1 MLRRYASPGQAPSA
15 RSTSR
20 QPSCLSFEHTLSFR
34 FMATKRV
41 EADVEAPRPTV
52 REAMRSVLSAAK
64 LVAGAEGLDRQVE
77 WVRLMETP
85 EVQPRAG
92 DLMFTSGFPIK
103 DDLDAQIRLVGRI
116 AEGGGAGLVV
126 RPLPYLRKLPPEMV
140 SEADRL
146 QVPLFT
152 IPSDV
157 QFVDLM
163 SPLLER
169 IINAEHWRLKRSME
183 IHRRFTELVL
193 DGKGVN
199 EICRTLADLLESAV
213 SVEDASFH
221 LLAHAGGSADPH
233 RKETILRQGT
243 PHRVLFDP
251 QIQRILREVEA
262 KRGPVKVPAF
272 PHLGMSRERL
282 IAPIFAANQVL
293 GYISVLDHPP
303 QNEELA
309 FMAIE
314 QAALVLALSIA
325 KERELSEV
333 EGRVRGEFLED
344 LLHGTYGDDAAA
356 QRRAR
361 HVGYP
366 MHGAHIVLLVDIDDF
381 RGFARARQISEDA
394 IQALKREFLRRV
406 TAVVR
411 MSYQRALVQGRSDQV
426 VALLP
431 LGTETGDYQA
441 RSHALGLQV
450 QQAVTEWKPG
460 FTVSVG
466 FSAPMEAPAGVEGA
480 LREVTSVMESLA
492 RFKRWSQVV
501 AVPELGL
508 TGLLA
513 AVSDERLVDY
523 SQRHL
528 GPLIEHDRARKG
540 ALVATLRAYLE
551 TGEQQHAAQ
560 RLRVHPNTLRY
571 RLDRIREITGLDLEN
586 PETRLNLAVAM
597 RVQSL
602 LGL

>member
-1 MLRRYASPGQAPSA
+1 
-15 RSTSR
+15 
-20 QPSCLSFEHTLSFR
+20 
-34 FMATKRV
+34 MATKKAA
-41 EADVEAPRPTV
+41 EAEVQPRPTV
-52 REAMRSVLSAAK
+52 RDAMRSILSDAK
-64 LVAGAEGLDRQVE
+64 LLAGADGLDKPIE

-85 EVQPRAG
+85 EILPRAG
-92 DLMFTSGFPIK
+92 DLMFTTGFPIK
-103 DDLDAQIRLVGRI
+103 DDPEAQIRLVGRI
-116 AEGGGAGLVV
+116 ADSGGVGLVV
-126 RPLPYLRKLPPEMV
+126 RPMPYLKKLPPEMLT
-140 SEADRL
+140 EADRL
-146 QVPLFT
+146 HVPLFT
-152 IPSDV
+152 IAAGV
-157 QFVDLM
+157 QLIDLM
-163 SPLLER
+163 APLLER
-169 IINAEHWRLKRSME
+169 IINAEHWRLKRSLE

-243 PHRVLFDP
+243 PQRVLFDP
-251 QIQRILREVEA
+251 QIQRTLREVEA

-282 IAPIFAANQVL
+282 IAPILAGGQVL

-303 QNEELA
+303 HNEELA

-314 QAALVLALSIA
+314 QAALVLALSVA

-333 EGRVRGEFLED
+333 EGRVRGEYLED
-344 LLHGTYGDDAAA
+344 LLHSTYGDEAAA

-361 HVGYP
+361 HLGYP
-366 MHGAHIVLLVDIDDF
+366 LHGSHIVMLVDIDDF
-381 RGFARARQISEDA
+381 RGFNRARQISEDA

-406 TAVVR
+406 AGVVR
-411 MSYQRALVQGRSDQV
+411 ISYARALVQGRSDQV

-431 LGTETGDYQA
+431 LGTEVGDYQVRA
-441 RSHALGLQV
+441 HALGLQI
-450 QQAVTEWKPG
+450 QQAIAEWKPG

-466 FSAPMEAPAGVEGA
+466 FSGPTEAPAGVAGA

-513 AVSDERLVDY
+513 AVTDERLVDY
-523 SQRHL
+523 SRRHL
-528 GPLIEHDRARKG
+528 GPLIEHDTSRKG
-540 ALVATLRAYLE
+540 NLVATLRAYLE

-560 RLRVHPNTLRY
+560 KLRVHPNTLRY
-571 RLDRIREITGLDLEN
+571 RLDRIREISGVDLED
-586 PETRLNLAVAM
+586 PETRLNLAVAL
-597 RVQSL
+597 RVQAL
-602 LGL
+602 LGF

>member
-1 MLRRYASPGQAPSA
+1 V
-15 RSTSR
+15 
-20 QPSCLSFEHTLSFR
+20 
-34 FMATKRV
+34 ATKTPAI
-41 EADVEAPRPTV
+41 EEPQPRPTV
-52 REAMRSVLSAAK
+52 RDAMRSVLASAK
-64 LVAGAEGLDRQVE
+64 LVAGADGLDRPIE
-77 WVRLMETP
+77 WARLMETP

-103 DDLDAQIRLVGRI
+103 DDIQAQIRLVSRI
-116 AEGGGAGLVV
+116 ADSGGAGLVV
-126 RPLPYLRKLPPEMV
+126 RPMPYLRKLPDEMV
-140 SEADRL
+140 TEADRL
-146 QVPLFT
+146 KVPLFT
-152 IPSDV
+152 ISADT

-169 IINAEHWRLKRSME
+169 IINVEHWRLKRSME

-199 EICRTLADLLESAV
+199 EICHTLADLLDSAV
-213 SVEDASFH
+213 TVEDASFH

-243 PHRVLFDP
+243 PQRVLFDP
-251 QIQRILREVEA
+251 QIQRTLREVEA
-262 KRGPVKVPAF
+262 ARGPVKVPAF

-293 GYISVLDHPP
+293 GYISILDHPP
-303 QNEELA
+303 HNEELA

-344 LLHGTYGDDAAA
+344 LLHATYGDENAA

-366 MHGAHIVLLVDIDDF
+366 LSGTHIVMLVDIDDF
-381 RGFARARQISEDA
+381 RGFNRARQITEDA
-394 IQALKREFLRRV
+394 IQALKRDFLRRV

-411 MSYQRALVQGRSDQV
+411 TGFPRALLQGRSDQV

-431 LGTETGDYQA
+431 LGTEIADYQA
-441 RSHALGLQV
+441 RSHALGLQIR
-450 QQAVTEWKPG
+450 QAIVDWKPG

-466 FSAPMEAPAGVEGA
+466 FSGPTEAPTGVAGA

-513 AVSDERLVDY
+513 AVTDERLVDY
-523 SQRHL
+523 SRRHL
-528 GPLIEHDRARKG
+528 GPLIEHDSTRKG
-540 ALVATLRAYLE
+540 NLVTTLRAYLE
-551 TGEQQHAAQ
+551 TGEQQQAAQ

-571 RLDRIREITGLDLEN
+571 RLDRIREITGLELED
-586 PETRLNLAVAM
+586 PETRLNLAVAL
-597 RVQSL
+597 RVQQL
-602 LGL
+602 LGM

>member
-1 MLRRYASPGQAPSA
+1 
-15 RSTSR
+15 
-20 QPSCLSFEHTLSFR
+20 
-34 FMATKRV
+34 
-41 EADVEAPRPTV
+41 
-52 REAMRSVLSAAK
+52 MRSELARAK

-77 WVRLMETP
+77 WVRIMETP
-85 EVQPRAG
+85 EIQPRAG

-103 DDLDAQIRLVGRI
+103 DDPDAQIRLLGRI

-126 RPLPYLRKLPPEMV
+126 RPLPYLGRIPPEMV
-140 SEADRL
+140 TEADRL
-146 QVPLFT
+146 KVPLFT

-163 SPLLER
+163 TPLLER
-169 IINAEHWRLKRSME
+169 IINAEHWRLKRSMD

-213 SVEDASFH
+213 VVEDASFH

-251 QIQRILREVEA
+251 QIQRVLREVEA

-303 QNEELA
+303 HNEELA

-314 QAALVLALSIA
+314 QAALVLALSIV

-333 EGRVRGEFLED
+333 ESRVRGEFLED
-344 LLHGTYGDDAAA
+344 LLHGTYGDEAAA

-366 MHGAHIVLLVDIDDF
+366 LHGSHIVALVDIDDF
-381 RGFARARQISEDA
+381 RGFVKARQISEDA
-394 IQALKREFLRRV
+394 IQAVKREFLRRV

-411 MSYQRALVQGRSDQV
+411 
-426 VALLP
+426 
-431 LGTETGDYQA
+431 
-441 RSHALGLQV
+441 
-450 QQAVTEWKPG
+450 
-460 FTVSVG
+460 
-466 FSAPMEAPAGVEGA
+466 AGYH
-480 LREVTSVMESLA
+480 
-492 RFKRWSQVV
+492 
-501 AVPELGL
+501 
-508 TGLLA
+508 GLLA

-523 SQRHL
+523 SRRHL

-540 ALVATLRAYLE
+540 ALVSTMRAYLE
-551 TGEQQHAAQ
+551 TGEQQQAAQ

-571 RLDRIREITGLDLEN
+571 RLDRIREITGLDLED
-586 PETRLNLAVAM
+586 PETRLNLSVAL
-597 RVQSL
+597 RVQVL
-602 LGL
+602 LGM

>member
-1 MLRRYASPGQAPSA
+1 
-15 RSTSR
+15 
-20 QPSCLSFEHTLSFR
+20 
-34 FMATKRV
+34 MATKKAA
-41 EADVEAPRPTV
+41 EAEVQPRPTV
-52 REAMRSVLSAAK
+52 RDAMRSILAGAR
-64 LVAGAEGLDRQVE
+64 LVAGADGLDRPIE

-85 EVQPRAG
+85 EILPRAG
-92 DLMFTSGFPIK
+92 DLMFTTGFPIK
-103 DDLDAQIRLVGRI
+103 DDAEAQIRLVSRI
-116 AEGGGAGLVV
+116 ADSGGVGLVV
-126 RPLPYLRKLPPEMV
+126 RPMPYLKKLPPEMLT
-140 SEADRL
+140 EADRL
-146 QVPLFT
+146 HVPLFT
-152 IPSDV
+152 IAPGV
-157 QFVDLM
+157 QLIDLM
-163 SPLLER
+163 APLLER
-169 IINAEHWRLKRSME
+169 IINAEHWRLKRSLE

-233 RKETILRQGT
+233 RKETIARQGT
-243 PHRVLFDP
+243 PQRVLFDP
-251 QIQRILREVEA
+251 QIQRTLREVEA

-282 IAPIFAANQVL
+282 IAPILAGGQVL

-303 QNEELA
+303 HNEELA

-314 QAALVLALSIA
+314 QAALVLALSVA

-333 EGRVRGEFLED
+333 EGRVRGEYLED

-361 HVGYP
+361 HLGYP
-366 MHGAHIVLLVDIDDF
+366 LHGSHIVMLVDIDDF
-381 RGFARARQISEDA
+381 RGFNRVRQISEDA

-406 TAVVR
+406 AAVVR
-411 MSYQRALVQGRSDQV
+411 ISYARALVQGRSDQV

-431 LGTETGDYQA
+431 LGTEGGDYQVRA
-441 RSHALGLQV
+441 HALGLQI
-450 QQAVTEWKPG
+450 QQAIAEWKPG

-466 FSAPMEAPAGVEGA
+466 FSGPTEAPTGVAGA

-492 RFKRWSQVV
+492 RFKRWSQVI

-513 AVSDERLVDY
+513 AVTDERLVDY
-523 SQRHL
+523 SRRHL
-528 GPLIEHDRARKG
+528 GPLIEHDSSRKG
-540 ALVATLRAYLE
+540 NLVATLRAYLE

-560 RLRVHPNTLRY
+560 KLRVHPNTLRY
-571 RLDRIREITGLDLEN
+571 RLDRIREISGVDLED
-586 PETRLNLAVAM
+586 PETRLNLAVAL
-597 RVQSL
+597 RVQAL
-602 LGL
+602 LGF

>member
-1 MLRRYASPGQAPSA
+1 
-15 RSTSR
+15 
-20 QPSCLSFEHTLSFR
+20 
-34 FMATKRV
+34 MATKKAP
-41 EADVEAPRPTV
+41 EPDVEPRPTV
-52 REAMRSVLSAAK
+52 RDAARSILGAAT
-64 LVAGAEGLDRQVE
+64 LIAGSEGLDRPVE

-85 EVQPRAG
+85 EVQPRSG
-92 DLMFTSGFPIK
+92 DLLFTTGFPIK
-103 DDLDAQIRLVGRI
+103 DDPDAQIRLVSRI
-116 AEGGGAGLVV
+116 AESGGAGLVV
-126 RPLPYLRKLPPEMV
+126 RPMPYLRKLPPEML

-146 QVPLFT
+146 RVPLFT
-152 IPSDV
+152 VAADV
-157 QFVDLM
+157 QLIDLM
-163 SPLLER
+163 APLLER
-169 IINAEHWRLKRSME
+169 IINAEHWRLKRSMD

-233 RKETILRQGT
+233 RKETIARQGT
-243 PHRVLFDP
+243 PQRVLFDP
-251 QIQRILREVEA
+251 QIQRTLREVEA

-293 GYISVLDHPP
+293 GYISILDHPP
-303 QNEELA
+303 HNEELA

-333 EGRVRGEFLED
+333 EGRVRGEYLED
-344 LLHGTYGDDAAA
+344 LLHGTYGDETAA

-361 HVGYP
+361 HLGYP
-366 MHGAHIVLLVDIDDF
+366 LQGSHIVVLVDIDDF
-381 RGFARARQISEDA
+381 RGFNKARQISEDA
-394 IQALKREFLRRV
+394 IQALKRDFLRRV

-411 MSYQRALVQGRSDQV
+411 TTYARALLQGRSDQV

-431 LGTETGDYQA
+431 LGTEVADHQA
-441 RSHALGLQV
+441 RSHALGLQIR
-450 QQAVTEWKPG
+450 QAITDWKPG

-466 FSAPMEAPAGVEGA
+466 FSAPIEAPSGVAGA

-513 AVSDERLVDY
+513 AISDERLVDY
-523 SQRHL
+523 SRRHL
-528 GPLIEHDRARKG
+528 GPLIEHDSARKG

-551 TGEQQHAAQ
+551 TGEQQQAAQ

-571 RLDRIREITGLDLEN
+571 RLDRIREITGLDLED
-586 PETRLNLAVAM
+586 PETRLNLAVAL

-602 LGL
+602 LGM